1 MLDTENGN
9 TTHVSGGNGNNSAV
23 MNGRQA
29 ELSSSSSEEDEL
41 VDRLKQQS
49 LSPVC
54 GVAKGGIV
62 MEPMMAH
69 YSSTSTN
76 SPASST
82 GGYERISRDN
92 NDNNGRILV
101 TTPIE
106 ICV

>member
-9 TTHVSGGNGNNSAV
+9 TTHVSGGNGNTV

-62 MEPMMAH
+62 MEPVTAH

-82 GGYERISRDN
+82 GGYERVSRDN
-92 NDNNGRILV
+92 NGNGRILV